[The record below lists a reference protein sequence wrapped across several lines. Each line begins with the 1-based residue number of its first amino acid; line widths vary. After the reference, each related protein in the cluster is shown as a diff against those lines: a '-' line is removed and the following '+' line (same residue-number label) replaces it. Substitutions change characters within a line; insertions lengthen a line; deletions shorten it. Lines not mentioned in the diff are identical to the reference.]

1 LQKYSSS
8 SSYTRRVE
16 KKSKMGNMS
25 EAVMNKKNVKRDE
38 NQTGVVCGA
47 RGETTSRRNEGG

>member
-1 LQKYSSS
+1 
-8 SSYTRRVE
+8 
-16 KKSKMGNMS
+16 MGNIS

-47 RGETTSRRNEGG
+47 RGETTSRRNEGGRNNPKLAYSLK